1 MIKDDIKD
9 VSIATVKGGVGLIP
23 FVGPLFSE
31 LIGVYTNKKATK
43 RFEQWAKL
51 VEERLEKLDKK
62 IDEDNEKFYSAMVKT
77 TQIVAKTHQK
87 EKLEYLAN
95 ALINSADIDLD
106 EDLNQIYLDLIE
118 RYTVSH
124 ILLLKFYLKNWRKS
138 AVEQKQLVKTYFK
151 NDGSFLCYQ
160 NQLFVDG
167 LLGRSNDAKD
177 GVVVM
182 PFGIG
187 FLNFISENDG
197 ANDEK

>member
-1 MIKDDIKD
+1 MNKDNIND
-9 VSIATVKGGVGLIP
+9 VGIATVKGCVGLIT

-95 ALINSADIDLD
+95 ALINSADVDFD
-106 EDLNQIYLDLIE
+106 EELTQIFLELVE
-118 RYTVSH
+118 RYTLTH
-124 ILLLKFYLKNWRKS
+124 IKLLNLYYQTMNGSRKIQS
-138 AVEQKQLVKTYFK
+138 DLINGYFRDDSSL
-151 NDGSFLCYQ
+151 NIYT
-160 NQLFVDG
+160 NQLFIDG
-167 LLGRSNDAKD
+167 MLGYTNDAEDKTVIMPLGEKFLKFITING
-177 GVVVM
+177 GV
-182 PFGIG
+182 
-187 FLNFISENDG
+187 
-197 ANDEK
+197 NDEK

>member
-1 MIKDDIKD
+1 MNKDNIND
-9 VSIATVKGGVGLIP
+9 VGIATVKGCVGLIP

-95 ALINSADIDLD
+95 ALINSADVDFD
-106 EDLNQIYLDLIE
+106 EELTQIFLELVE
-118 RYTVSH
+118 RYTLTH
-124 ILLLKFYLKNWRKS
+124 IKLLNLYYQTMNGSRKIQS
-138 AVEQKQLVKTYFK
+138 DLINGYFRDDSSL
-151 NDGSFLCYQ
+151 NIYT
-160 NQLFVDG
+160 NQLFIDG
-167 LLGRSNDAKD
+167 MLGYTNDAEDKTVIMPLGEKFLKFITING
-177 GVVVM
+177 GV
-182 PFGIG
+182 
-187 FLNFISENDG
+187 
-197 ANDEK
+197 NDEK